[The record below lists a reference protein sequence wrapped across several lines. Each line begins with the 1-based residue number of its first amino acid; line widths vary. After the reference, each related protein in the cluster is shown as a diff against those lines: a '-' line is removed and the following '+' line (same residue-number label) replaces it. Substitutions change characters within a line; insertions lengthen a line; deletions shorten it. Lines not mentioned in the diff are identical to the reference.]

1 MHIYEIVKRLVGEIG
16 PIGEAYTDD
25 ERYENLV
32 EMTELVDKLIF
43 DIIQVAS
50 NKNSYMASYKKAGV
64 FADNFLAGLGIVE

>member
-1 MHIYEIVKRLVGEIG
+1 MDIYEIVKKLVGGIQ
-16 PIGEAYTDD
+16 PVGETNVDNK
-25 ERYENLV
+25 RYENLV

-43 DIIQVAS
+43 DISQVAY